1 MKPILFQCGFLTI
14 YTYGVS
20 VAVAFFTASFLATR
34 EARRRGLD
42 ENRIY
47 NLTLFLLVSGIVGAR
62 LFYVGL
68 NWDYFKTDYLEI
80 VKLEHGGLVWFGGFI
95 AALLA
100 GLVFLKAR
108 RMDVLATLDLLAPY
122 IALAQAIGRI
132 GCFFNGCCY
141 GKPSLWGFYFPAH
154 RTVLFPSQL
163 FDSLTLLV
171 IFVLLKLIPGGRRK
185 GVVLISYFIL
195 ASLQR
200 FFMEF
205 IRGDERPFYGPLS
218 IFQWISVGLFILGL
232 VGYARWTWKKKD
244 SS

>member
-20 VAVAFFTASFLATR
+20 VAVAFFVASFLAGR

-47 NLTLFLLVSGIVGAR
+47 NLTIFLLVSGIVGAR

-68 NWDYFKTDYLEI
+68 NWDYFKTDLLE
-80 VKLEHGGLVWFGGFI
+80 VFKLQHGGLVWFGGLVGATF
-95 AALLA
+95 A
-100 GLVFLKAR
+100 GWIFLKIK
-108 RMDVLATLDLLAPY
+108 RMDVLATLDLMAPY

-141 GKPSLWGFYFPAH
+141 GKPSAWGIYFPVHETA
-154 RTVLFPSQL
+154 LFPSQL
-163 FDSLTLLV
+163 LDSFTLLV
-171 IFVLLKLIPGGRRK
+171 IFVVLRLFSASRNK
-185 GVVLISYFIL
+185 GVVLSLYLVL

-200 FFMEF
+200 FLMEF
-205 IRGDERPFYGPLS
+205 LRADTRPFYGPLS
-218 IFQWISVGLFILGL
+218 IFQWISIGLFVLGL
-232 VGYARWTWKKKD
+232 AGTICWTWKRKD